1 MLTWKMRGGGAR
13 GIMLAP
19 PTDYKSMTSL
29 ITFGRIYTSE
39 RGQVELK

>member
-1 MLTWKMRGGGAR
+1 MEDGGGGCTGDYAS
-13 GIMLAP
+13 